1 MCHGSNKQMEVYG
14 GAGMAQPVQNTRDSV
29 EHVFWRTPQMCRWS
43 GCASSGFKQLGS
55 CQNCAQMRG
64 YSHNQSLVRWR
75 FMQAGIMSWYV
86 FDGVV
91 RRVKGIKKAKLLQD
105 RSPHCIHVPQRKLT
119 RWVAGF
125 WRSCFTVALTMI
137 HLTDH
142 SNDRVISANVT
153 CSSALVLSVCLLVCF
168 L

>member
-1 MCHGSNKQMEVYG
+1 
-14 GAGMAQPVQNTRDSV
+14 
-29 EHVFWRTPQMCRWS
+29 
-43 GCASSGFKQLGS
+43 
-55 CQNCAQMRG
+55 
-64 YSHNQSLVRWR
+64 
-75 FMQAGIMSWYV
+75 MQAGIMSWYV

-153 CSSALVLSVCLLVCF
+153 CSSALGFVCLSLGLFSVIPVCCALSF
-168 L
+168 GISTDGVAQERDAGDD